1 MHGLRENL
9 EPNVVHSGAVKGLWG
24 WVILDV
30 WGLWGKKEN
39 EGEEGEEGEG
49 RIRMKEYPYIYTI
62 KPRKPKLSVIISR
75 SRDQTMGVL

>member
-1 MHGLRENL
+1 MYGVRENL

-24 WVILDV
+24 WMVLDV

-49 RIRMKEYPYIYTI
+49 RIRMKEYP
-62 KPRKPKLSVIISR
+62 
-75 SRDQTMGVL
+75 